1 MFVCAL
7 VALALASRSSDAFS
21 ASSSSRAFAAT
32 AADIEEVFED
42 FAQFLISQ
50 QLSIISEI
58 EEADGKGTFTN
69 DRWGCFDDGAS
80 DDGNTS
86 GGKTRVIERGDVV
99 EKGACS
105 LTIIRNGK
113 LTEERA
119 KTIQGRQEHTD
130 AGFTIDAGD
139 EYCAAALSI
148 VLHTRNPWVPTFRSD
163 VRIFLVKS
171 KDGCQSSAWFGG
183 GSDLTPYYLNDEDV
197 AGFHAHLKETV
208 EKSFPPGN
216 EYNLSHAQ
224 MKESCDDY
232 FYLPARSE
240 HRGTGGIFFD
250 DLPATRSTLEFVRD
264 VAQGWMPSWLPIV
277 RKHASREYSD
287 EQKHWQCLRRGRYL
301 EFNLLYDRGV
311 KFGLANANPRVEGV
325 MVSASPQIAFDY
337 NHVPKPGSEEERL
350 VRVLKQPKDWV

>member
-1 MFVCAL
+1 MSLELKRSSDGRGVDSATSRMFVCAL
-7 VALALASRSSDAFS
+7 VASAIAFSSRSSDAFS
-21 ASSSSRAFAAT
+21 TSSSSSVIPAKNRPQST
-32 AADIEEVFED
+32 AADIAEVAEDTTLSSIFED
-42 FAQFLISQ
+42 FAEFLIDQ
-50 QLSIISEI
+50 QSSIINEI
-58 EEADGKGTFTN
+58 EEADGKGIFTN
-69 DRWGCFDDGAS
+69 DRWGCFDDGAT

-119 KTIQGRQEHTD
+119 KTIQGRQER
-130 AGFTIDAGD
+130 GEFSVQAGD

-224 MKESCDDY
+224 MKEVR
-232 FYLPARSE
+232 ARS
-240 HRGTGGIFFD
+240 
-250 DLPATRSTLEFVRD
+250 STEQPNF
-264 VAQGWMPSWLPIV
+264 SFSFIPI
-277 RKHASREYSD
+277 AYFS
-287 EQKHWQCLRRGRYL
+287 
-301 EFNLLYDRGV
+301 
-311 KFGLANANPRVEGV
+311 
-325 MVSASPQIAFDY
+325 
-337 NHVPKPGSEEERL
+337 
-350 VRVLKQPKDWV
+350 